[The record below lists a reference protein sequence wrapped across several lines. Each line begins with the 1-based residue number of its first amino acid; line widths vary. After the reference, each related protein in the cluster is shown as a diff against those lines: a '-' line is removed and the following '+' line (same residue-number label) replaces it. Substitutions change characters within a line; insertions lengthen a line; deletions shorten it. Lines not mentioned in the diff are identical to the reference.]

1 MMVACLMACVAVAQ
15 EPTFRGSRTDFRDES
30 IYFLLPTRFYDGDPQ
45 NNTQCWDNRERNMG
59 DPAWRGDFK
68 GLIEKLD
75 YIKAL
80 GFTAIWITPVVQN
93 ASGYDYHG
101 YHAMDFSRVDHRY
114 ESDGV
119 TLQTLIDAVH
129 ERGMKIIIDIVL
141 NHTGNYGEEHLCKLF
156 ERDWTKPQS
165 QMNECMV
172 PLTVKDGGRLPDNYL
187 DLSGGEQYDARLV
200 QMKDHHLTSD
210 TQYPTPNDYHNY
222 WHHFGNFNWD
232 NETRWWAQIAGDC
245 VDLNTENPQV
255 SQYLVDCYS
264 KFINMGADGFR
275 IETGGHIAR
284 LTLNNNF
291 LPQLHAAAEAAKD
304 LRGGTPFFMYA
315 EVCARFTTWWYRNQ
329 PALSCPFYTWKEQ
342 KAYAWD
348 YDGTSWDGLFIP
360 SNESTD
366 FEHLNM
372 QSCEEMYRDNREGSE
387 GRQPTSTNAFLT
399 GNDYHT
405 PDYSQFSGL
414 SVIDFPMHHCFK
426 DIASAWGIRQGDKYY
441 NDATMNVVYVDS
453 HDYAPNG
460 APESQRFAQPQS
472 TWAENLDLMFT
483 FRGIPCLFYGSEI
496 EFRKGKEIDR
506 GTGDALR
513 NTGRA
518 YYGGYL
524 KGNVSTT
531 DFGQYTT
538 ATGNLAQTLSHPL
551 AQHIRRL
558 NLIRAAVPAL
568 RKGQYSTE
576 GCSGSY
582 AFKRRY
588 TDDQTDSYA
597 LVTINGNATFSGI
610 LNGTYT
616 DCVTGDVQTVTNGT
630 LSVNCSGKG
639 NMRVYVLS
647 TDKTPAPGKI
657 GDDGMYL
664 YGTTPA
670 KATTPQWDGT
680 EEEDSENNG
689 DPGASPDTSID
700 QLPVYTPAIS
710 SADELSVFL
719 ETQYK
724 GATIWV
730 WNSKENFTGGSWNS
744 KPSMQVMGKTAD
756 GQRRILKWTF
766 DGTTYQ
772 NEPTGLIFVPT
783 GQNQTADLQYVNHG
797 YYIEGRYDH
806 TVTDASGIV
815 EISSYPQSAR
825 LPVWYDLSGRQIENR
840 ESVENRE
847 SIVNRKSVNRKS
859 PKGIYISNGQK
870 ILLR

>member
-1 MMVACLMACVAVAQ
+1 MKRLFLILMAATLLTAQ
-15 EPTFRGSRTDFRDES
+15 AQTFRGSRTDFRDET

-45 NNTQCWDNRERNMG
+45 NNTQCWENRDKNAG

-114 ESDGV
+114 ESDDV

-129 ERGMKIIIDIVL
+129 QRGMKIIIDIVL
-141 NHTGNYGEEHLCKLF
+141 NHTGNFGEENLCKLF
-156 ERDWTKPQS
+156 SRDWTKPQS

-172 PLTVKDGGRLPDNYL
+172 PLTQQDGGRLPDNYL
-187 DLSGGEQYDARLV
+187 DLSGSQQYDARLV
-200 QMKDHHLTSD
+200 QMKDQHND
-210 TQYPTPNDYHNY
+210 TQNDWHNY

-255 SQYLVDCYS
+255 SQYLTDCYTQ
-264 KFINMGADGFR
+264 FINMGADGFR
-275 IETGGHIAR
+275 IDTGGHIAR

-291 LPQLHAAAEAAKD
+291 LPQLHQAAEAAKD
-304 LRGGTPFFMYA
+304 KRGGTPFFMYA
-315 EVCARFTTWWYRNQ
+315 EVCARFTHWWYRNQ

-342 KAYAWD
+342 KQYAWD
-348 YDGTSWDGLFIP
+348 YDGTSWDGLRIP

-366 FEHLNM
+366 FEHPNM
-372 QSCEEMYRDNREGSE
+372 KSCEEQYQDNREGSE
-387 GRQPTSTNAFLT
+387 SQQPTSDNAFLQ
-399 GNDYHT
+399 GNDYHA
-405 PDYSQFSGL
+405 PDHSQFSGL

-426 DIASAWGIRQGDKYY
+426 DISSAWGIKAGDKYY

-460 APESQRFAQPQS
+460 APESQRFAQPQA

-506 GTGDALR
+506 GTSEALR

-518 YYGGYL
+518 YYGGYI
-524 KGNVSTT
+524 KGDVSTT
-531 DFGQYTT
+531 DFGQYTA
-538 ATGNLAQTLSHPL
+538 ATGNMAQTLSHPL

-588 TDDQTDSYA
+588 TDSSTDSYA
-597 LVTINGNATFSGI
+597 LVTINGNATFTGI

-616 DCVTGDVQTVTNGT
+616 DCVTGDTKTVTDGKLT
-630 LSVNCSGKG
+630 VTCQGKG
-639 NMRVYVLS
+639 NMRVYVLT

-657 GDDGMYL
+657 GDDGLYL
-664 YGTTPA
+664 YATSPA
-670 KATTPQWDGT
+670 PATQPQWDGT
-680 EEEDSENNG
+680 EEEDSQNNG
-689 DPGASPDTSID
+689 DPGASPDTTLD
-700 QLPVYTPAIS
+700 ALPVYQPSIAA
-710 SADELSVFL
+710 ADELSVFL

-730 WNSKENFTGGSWNS
+730 WNNQENFTGGQWDS

-766 DGTTYQ
+766 DGTAYS
-772 NEPTGLIFVPT
+772 NMPTGVIFVPT
-783 GQNQTADLQYVNHG
+783 GQNQTQDLQFVNHG
-797 YYIEGRYDH
+797 YYVEGVLDH
-806 TVTDASGIV
+806 TVTDIMGISMV
-815 EISSYPQSAR
+815 TADNTLWGKP
-825 LPVWYDLSGRQIENR
+825 LYDLSGRRVKFGERPLQ
-840 ESVENRE
+840 
-847 SIVNRKSVNRKS
+847 
-859 PKGIYISNGQK
+859 PGIYICQGRK
-870 ILLR
+870 MIFTK